1 MNSDRSFHLSVTF
14 NHFFKSEKAGGLLLI
29 FCTLLSLLIANTAQ
43 GPAFIHFW
51 HSDINL
57 SFGTV
62 SLDYSVEEWIN
73 DGWMT
78 IFFLMVGLE
87 IERELYVGELS
98 DVRNALL
105 PLGAAI
111 GGMLVP
117 ALIHLAFNLGEPTQ
131 KGIGIPMATDIA
143 FSLGILSLLG
153 KRVPPALKIFLT
165 ALAIIDD
172 LGAIIVIAVFYTKGF
187 SLVYLSLALG
197 IFAILFILNRLKV
210 YVLWA
215 YLLPGLLMWY
225 FMLKSGVHATI
236 SGVLLAFVIPFAK
249 DSAKSPS
256 LRLQRGLHN
265 LVNYLI
271 LPVFAL
277 TNTCLRILP
286 GWYRHLAYPND
297 LGIIA
302 GLVAGKPAGIFLFS
316 WLAVKMNWCR
326 LPRHVTWKK
335 IFGSGILAGVGFT
348 MSIFITNLAFTGE
361 ADLISDSKFAVLI
374 ASLTA
379 GIAGWL
385 TLRSAS
391 RKPFPAGGSQEL
403 ISPTD

>member
-1 MNSDRSFHLSVTF
+1 MNSNRSFNLTTMF
-14 NHFFKSEKAGGLLLI
+14 NHFFKSEKTGGILLI
-29 FCTLLSLLIANTAQ
+29 FCTLLSLLIANTAP

-51 HSDINL
+51 HSGLNL
-57 SFGTV
+57 SFGAA

-73 DGWMT
+73 DGLMT

-98 DVRNALL
+98 DFRNALL
-105 PLGAAI
+105 PVAAAI
-111 GGMLVP
+111 GGMAVP
-117 ALIHLAFNLGEPTQ
+117 ALIHLALNLGEPTQ
-131 KGIGIPMATDIA
+131 KGVGIPMATDIA

-172 LGAIIVIAVFYTKGF
+172 LGAIVVIAVFYTKGF
-187 SLVYLSLALG
+187 SAVYLFFALG

-210 YVLWA
+210 YTLWA

-236 SGVLLAFVIPFAK
+236 SGVLLAFVIPFTT
-249 DSAKSPS
+249 DPAKSPS
-256 LRLQRGLHN
+256 ARLQHALHN
-265 LVNYLI
+265 VVNYFI
-271 LPVFAL
+271 IPVFAL
-277 TNTCLRILP
+277 ANTCIRILP
-286 GWYRHLAYPND
+286 GWYKHLIYPND
-297 LGIIA
+297 LGIMT

-316 WLAVKMNWCR
+316 WLVVKMKWSR
-326 LPRHVTWKK
+326 LPRSVTWKK
-335 IFGSGILAGVGFT
+335 LFGSGVLAGVGFT

-361 ADLISDSKFAVLI
+361 ISLIEDSKIAVLI

-379 GIAGWL
+379 GIAGLL
-385 TLRSAS
+385 TLHYAC
-391 RKPFPAGGSQEL
+391 RKPVPETEQ
-403 ISPTD
+403 